1 MSKSSMIFIFPK
13 TVLEFAAYSVSYSG
27 CRLKQELALCQTE
40 LSSQREKLE
49 KLESAYEDRE
59 KLKEE
64 VERMSS
70 LNACMLM
77 IVIEAFI

>member
-1 MSKSSMIFIFPK
+1 MPKSSMIVIYPK

-27 CRLKQELALCQTE
+27 CRLKQELVLCQMD
-40 LSSQREKLE
+40 LSSQREKVE

-59 KLKEE
+59 RLKEE

-70 LNACMLM
+70 LNACVLI
-77 IVIEAFI
+77 IVIKAFI